1 MKTKDVKNWSLA
13 VKITYQVVWV
23 VNNSA
28 KISPLN
34 VIELVH
40 LLDRMLGHLR
50 GHGRKLLSRGQPKDR
65 NLLYQLAT
73 FGLAW
78 ENWPTGQELR
88 ENAPNGPD
96 IDRVG
101 VVTAG

>member
-1 MKTKDVKNWSLA
+1 M
-13 VKITYQVVWV
+13 KITYQVVWV

-40 LLDRMLGHLR
+40 LLNRMLGHLR
-50 GHGRKLLSRGQPKDR
+50 GHGCQLLSRGQPKDR

-78 ENWPTGQELR
+78 ENWPTSQELS
-88 ENAPNGPD
+88 ENASNGPD

-101 VVTAG
+101 VVAAG